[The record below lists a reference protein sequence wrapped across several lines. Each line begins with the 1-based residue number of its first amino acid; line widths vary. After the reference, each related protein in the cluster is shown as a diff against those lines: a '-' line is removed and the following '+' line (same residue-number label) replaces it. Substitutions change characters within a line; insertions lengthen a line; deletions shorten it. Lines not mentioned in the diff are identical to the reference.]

1 MKQILKIEIPPI
13 FPVIYMS
20 SPFDEWFGRKRRFG
34 SWFPDID
41 EMMRDVEKMMQEAFR
56 NVEQQVPRNLVKERK
71 LDDGSVV
78 RETGPIVYGY
88 SVKIGPDGK
97 PVVRKFGNI
106 DAFSNVLGG
115 GLTVK
120 EEREPLVDVIKGP
133 DDLRVVAEVPGVN
146 KEDLRLTA
154 DENMLTIE
162 SITGQ
167 PRYHK
172 KVELPEMV
180 DPKTAKSIYKNG
192 ILEVS
197 FKLKSKSGTGVP
209 INIE

>member
-1 MKQILKIEIPPI
+1 
-13 FPVIYMS
+13 MS
-20 SPFDEWFGRKRRFG
+20 SPFDEWFGRRRRFG

-41 EMMRDVEKMMQEAFR
+41 EMMRDVEKMMQEAFK
-56 NVEQQVPRNLVKERK
+56 NVEEQVPKNLVKERK

-78 RETGPIVYGY
+78 REMGPIVYGY
-88 SVKIGPDGK
+88 SVKVGPDGK

-106 DAFSNVLGG
+106 DAIPNILGG
-115 GLTVK
+115 NLTVK
-120 EEREPLVDVIKGP
+120 EEREPLVDVIRAP
-133 DDLRVVAEVPGVN
+133 EELRVVN
-146 KEDLRLTA
+146 KEDLRLRA
-154 DENMLTIE
+154 DENSLTIE

-172 KVELPEMV
+172 TVELPEPV
-180 DPKTAKSIYKNG
+180 DTATAKSSYKNG

-197 FKLKSKSGTGVP
+197 FKLKSKSGGGVP

>member
-1 MKQILKIEIPPI
+1 
-13 FPVIYMS
+13 MS

-41 EMMRDVEKMMQEAFR
+41 EMMRDVEKMMQEAFK
-56 NVEQQVPRNLVKERK
+56 NVEQQVPKNLVKERK
-71 LDDGSVV
+71 LNDGSIV
-78 RETGPIVYGY
+78 REMGPIVYGY
-88 SVKIGPDGK
+88 SVKIGSDGK

-106 DAFSNVLGG
+106 DAFPNVLGG
-115 GLTVK
+115 GLAVK

-133 DDLRVVAEVPGVN
+133 DELRVVAEVPGVN
-146 KEDLRLTA
+146 KEDLRLMS
-154 DENMLTIE
+154 DEGLLTIE
-162 SITGQ
+162 SVTGQ

-172 KVELPEMV
+172 TVELPDTV
-180 DPKTAKSIYKNG
+180 DPSTAKSVYKNG

-197 FKLKSKSGTGVP
+197 FKLKSKSGAGVS